1 MLRLRSKMALAVTAM
16 IDVAMNH
23 PHGPVAL
30 SKIAERHTISITSL
44 EEIFSKLL
52 GHQLVKSTRGPGGG
66 YSLSVRADDISLA
79 DIAIAIDNGL
89 NQDDAWISGA
99 MRSDLWAQFNQQVF
113 KQLQAI
119 RLHELVSEQQR
130 RLNDEMEAH
139 GIAFQP

>member
-16 IDVAMNH
+16 IDIALNH
-23 PHGPVAL
+23 PHGPVSL
-30 SKIAERHTISITSL
+30 SKIGERHKISITSL

-89 NQDDAWISGA
+89 NQDDAWISGS
-99 MRSDLWAQFNQQVF
+99 MRSELWAQFNQQV
-113 KQLQAI
+113 LTHLHAI
-119 RLHELVSEQQR
+119 RLSQLVNEKQM
-130 RLNDEMEAH
+130 RLNAEM
-139 GIAFQP
+139 